1 MKIFQLLILF
11 VVCCLKLFGQQNT
24 LSDKQLLELVRLY
37 HPVVK
42 QTQLDIDMANADITK
57 ARGAF
62 NPIISNEVGKKTF
75 EGKNYY
81 DYFSPEISLP
91 TWYGISM
98 NAGVENLAG
107 TRTDPTETLGATNF
121 VGVSVP
127 LAKNLLIDKR
137 RAFLQQAKVMRDMEI
152 TQRRAALNDLY
163 MEAMEAYWSWVQAYK
178 ALQVVNKLIEINETR
193 LSLINQS
200 LKFGERAAIDTTEA
214 LTQLQ
219 NFQYLQNEYG
229 LQFQQAGILMS
240 AFLWKANDEPYLL
253 PETIVPS
260 EASDKIVNEIWPIP
274 VIEELI
280 ERATEQHPNLTIYTN
295 KLDWLK
301 VDKRLKFQELLPKLD
316 VQYNALGKGYQMQST
331 LTNASMFENN
341 FKYGLKFEMPLLLGQ
356 GRGEYRKATLKIAQT
371 VLEKKQKQ
379 VAIQLKVRNY
389 YQAYLTIQKQLNLL
403 KNQLEN
409 YRRLFKAE
417 EQKFDNGESS
427 LFLVN
432 SRENKLLETEV
443 KLAEVTAKYYKT
455 IYALQWSAGLL
466 E

>member
-1 MKIFQLLILF
+1 MKIFQLF
-11 VVCCLKLFGQQNT
+11 MVSVMCCLNLFGQQNT
-24 LSDKQLLELVRLY
+24 LSDKQLLELVRQY

-62 NPIISNEVGKKTF
+62 NPVISNEVGKKTF

-81 DYFSPEISLP
+81 DYFSPGISLP
-91 TWYGISM
+91 TWYGISI
-98 NAGVENLAG
+98 NAGVENLTG

-127 LAKNLLIDKR
+127 LAKNLLMDKR

-152 TQRRAALNDLY
+152 TQRKAALNDLY
-163 MEAMEAYWSWVQAYK
+163 MEAMEAYWNWVQAYK
-178 ALQVVNKLIEINETR
+178 ALQVVDKLID
-193 LSLINQS
+193 INQARLDFINKS

-214 LTQLQ
+214 FTQLQ
-219 NFQYLQNEYG
+219 NFQYLQNEYR
-229 LQFQQAGILMS
+229 LQFQQTGILLS
-240 AFLWKANDEPYLL
+240 AFLWKVNEEPYML
-253 PETIVPS
+253 PETIVPAAVN
-260 EASDKIVNEIWPIP
+260 ENMDNEIWPIP
-274 VIEELI
+274 VMEELI
-280 ERATEQHPNLTIYTN
+280 QRATEQNPNLTIYTN

-331 LTNASMFENN
+331 LTKASMFENN

-356 GRGEYRKATLKIAQT
+356 GRGEYRKATLKIKQT
-371 VLEKKQKQ
+371 VLEQKQKQ
-379 VAIQLKVRNY
+379 VAVQLKVRNY
-389 YQAYLTIQKQLNLL
+389 YQAYMTIQKQLSLL
-403 KNQLEN
+403 KSQLEN
-409 YRRLFKAE
+409 YRRLFNAE

-427 LFLVN
+427 LFLIN
-432 SRENKLLETEV
+432 SRENKILETEV
-443 KLAEVTAKYYKT
+443 KIAEVTAKYYKT